1 MITIQILNFP
11 VKNFLF
17 SFQESTEK
25 SYAFEY
31 SVQEDLTGI
40 THSRKETADENGV
53 VRGVY
58 EVLEPNCVIQRVEYQ
73 ADHVKGFK
81 VLKTS
86 KRSCQQQDLSGNNK
100 HELPYIVTP
109 TATVLTTK
117 RPRRKVSNPTVIPSG
132 YIPAPSVSP
141 VPTKQGKDSN

>member
-1 MITIQILNFP
+1 M
-11 VKNFLF
+11 
-17 SFQESTEK
+17 
-25 SYAFEY
+25 
-31 SVQEDLTGI
+31 TGI

-73 ADHVKGFK
+73 ADYVKGFK

-86 KRSCQQQDLSGNNK
+86 KRSCQQQIQDLLSGNNK

-117 RPRRKVSNPTVIPSG
+117 RPRRKVSSNPTVIPSG
-132 YIPAPSVSP
+132 YIPAPPVSP
-141 VPTKQGKDSN
+141 VPTKQGKKYLKISDDDF

>member
-1 MITIQILNFP
+1 M
-11 VKNFLF
+11 
-17 SFQESTEK
+17 EK

-86 KRSCQQQDLSGNNK
+86 KRSCQQKDLLSGNLNNK

-117 RPRRKVSNPTVIPSG
+117 RPRRKVVSNPTVIPSG
-132 YIPAPSVSP
+132 GYIPAPPVSP
-141 VPTKQGKDSN
+141 VPTRQGKDSKSI